1 MIHMIA
7 RDLAHDFPAMRS
19 DARLMDVLAVLVR
32 GNLPG
37 VVILDFSGR
46 PQATLSLPRVLDLLL
61 PWPFR
66 ESPNLAKVF
75 PDETGERILTEALQ
89 RPIGDL
95 LSALPSRELCRVPGH
110 ATTLEIVTAMTRQ
123 RSPLATVSDAGAGS
137 NVICANRL
145 LARLLRAL
153 SEGSLGQGS
162 GCRS

>member
-1 MIHMIA
+1 MILMIA

-19 DARLMDVLAVLVR
+19 DARLMDVLAVMVR

-46 PQATLSLPRVLDLLL
+46 PQATLSLPKVLDLLL

-66 ESPNLAKVF
+66 ESPNLAKVL
-75 PDETGERILTEALQ
+75 PEETGDRILTEALH

-95 LSALPSRELCRVPGH
+95 LSALPAWEHCRVPGH
-110 ATTLEIVTAMTRQ
+110 ATNLEVVTAMTRQ
-123 RSPLATVSDAGAGS
+123 RSPLATVFDAGAGP

-145 LARLLRAL
+145 LARLLQAL
-153 SEGSLGQGS
+153 SEGSLGQGA